1 MWKQL
6 FIKIKV
12 AKNSIILYFNWSG
25 IIIILCLRSVNR
37 VGIWSVYIYILS
49 FSLIFWSCTFL
60 LHYYVKQRW
69 PSLYYF
75 STLYLLFLKPH
86 NGRFLLLLIF
96 TNSYRHCTMVWR
108 WVIPFT
114 WIHNLL
120 EPTKCSSG
128 DELHQS
134 ILSIYLQCLNSYNSS
149 RRWLWN
155 CTLVHLLQLNLYSYD
170 LILKSVYVCLH
181 FSQLGMAPCMVTV
194 YGIFDKY

>member
-1 MWKQL
+1 M
-6 FIKIKV
+6 
-12 AKNSIILYFNWSG
+12 SG

-86 NGRFLLLLIF
+86 NGSRFLLLLIF
-96 TNSYRHCTMVWR
+96 TNSYRHCTIGLKMQSDPFFTDTQLAWTYQVLQWR
-108 WVIPFT
+108 WIA
-114 WIHNLL
+114 L
-120 EPTKCSSG
+120 EYFK
-128 DELHQS
+128 H
-134 ILSIYLQCLNSYNSS
+134 ILANAWNSYNSS

-155 CTLVHLLQLNLYSYD
+155 CTLVQYLLQLNLYSYD
-170 LILKSVYVCLH
+170 LILNHYVCLH
-181 FSQLGMAPCMVTV
+181 FYSWEW
-194 YGIFDKY
+194 

>member
-1 MWKQL
+1 MTMKHTRCRKQL

-86 NGRFLLLLIF
+86 NGSRFLLLLIF
-96 TNSYRHCTMVWR
+96 TNSYRHCTIGLKMQSD
-108 WVIPFT
+108 PF
-114 WIHNLL
+114 LL
-120 EPTKCSSG
+120 GYT
-128 DELHQS
+128 
-134 ILSIYLQCLNSYNSS
+134 ICLNLPSAPVEM
-149 RRWLWN
+149 N
-155 CTLVHLLQLNLYSYD
+155 CIRV
-170 LILKSVYVCLH
+170 
-181 FSQLGMAPCMVTV
+181 F
-194 YGIFDKY
+194 